1 MSEPDRTF
9 VRRLA
14 AESNARGDAT
24 GWFDVLYRHAD
35 GDLSAI
41 PWADQVANEHLVQ
54 WLETK
59 PRAELGRR
67 ALVVGCGLGDDA
79 EHLAAIGLDVT
90 AFDISPEAV
99 AWCRRRFP
107 ASRVSYQQADL
118 LAPPVEFTLALP
130 AEVTG
135 AFDFIFEAYTLQSLP
150 VALRQKAMTQLAG
163 FVAPG
168 GTLLVVARGRDDAEP
183 LEQMPWPLSREE
195 LAPFTAAG
203 LEIVSFEDYFDSE
216 ASPVRRFRVTF
227 RRPA

>member
-24 GWFDVLYRHAD
+24 GWFDMLYRHAD
-35 GDLSAI
+35 GDVSAI
-41 PWADQVANEHLVQ
+41 PWADQVANEHLLQ

-59 PRAELGRR
+59 SLADLGRR

-79 EHLAAIGLDVT
+79 EHLAALGLDVT

-107 ASRVSYQQADL
+107 ESRVSYQQADL
-118 LAPPVEFTLALP
+118 LSPPVEFH
-130 AEVTG
+130 G

-150 VALRQKAMTQLAG
+150 VELRRQAMTHLAG

-168 GTLLVVARGRDDAEP
+168 GTLLVLARGRDDSEP

-195 LAPFTAAG
+195 LAPLTAAG
-203 LEIVSFEDYFDSE
+203 LEVVSFEDYFDSE

-227 RRPA
+227 RRGS

>member
-14 AESNARGDAT
+14 AESHARGDAT
-24 GWFDVLYRHAD
+24 GWFDELYRHAD

-59 PRAELGRR
+59 PLAELGRR

-79 EHLAAIGLDVT
+79 EHLAALGLDVT

-107 ASRVSYQQADL
+107 DSRVHYQQADL
-118 LAPPVEFTLALP
+118 LAPPAEFTLTQS

-150 VALRQKAMTQLAG
+150 IELRQQAMAHLAS
-163 FVAPG
+163 FLAPG
-168 GTLLVVARGRDDAEP
+168 GTLLVVARGRDEAEP
-183 LEQMPWPLSREE
+183 VDQMPWPLSREE
-195 LAPFTAAG
+195 LAPLTAAG
-203 LEIVSFEDYFDSE
+203 LEVVSFEDYFDSE
-216 ASPVRRFRVTF
+216 AKPVRRFRITY
-227 RRPA
+227 RRVS